1 MKGEKEMIEPIII
14 DVMPSRGRHSYRL
27 TTSELNSIGF
37 GNIIIDL
44 KTGEVTGLSDDI
56 SADANAFWSFVGK
69 YVVGK

>member
-1 MKGEKEMIEPIII
+1 MIEPIII
-14 DVMPSRGRHSYRL
+14 DVMPSHGRHSYRL

-44 KTGEVTGLSDDI
+44 KTGEITGLSDDI